1 MRTFV
6 LINQK
11 KLKEPK
17 PRKCK
22 NPDCKNTFVP
32 TFSTT
37 QKCCQISCA
46 VELAEIIERE
56 KERKRGS
63 EIIAKMKIDTHS
75 KEFKKALQNE
85 INKLSRMIDARFKYV
100 TCIDC
105 GKTFGKQID
114 AAHFHG
120 RGANSTLR
128 YNLHN
133 LHSAKSDCNQYSD
146 THKQGY
152 EKGLEE
158 RYNKIYAEY
167 VIEKLPL
174 LYKEI
179 HLSNVEVHEKL
190 KLVRSIVRNFDTYKF
205 DNAISARNTLN
216 NLIGI
221 YKTNF

>member
-17 PRKCK
+17 PKLCK
-22 NPDCKNTFVP
+22 HCGNQFFPMRSFQTWCSSDCGFELAKKNKAKQV
-32 TFSTT
+32 
-37 QKCCQISCA
+37 KK
-46 VELAEIIERE
+46 ELAE
-56 KERKRGS
+56 
-63 EIIAKMKIDTHS
+63 MKIDTHS

-85 INKLSRMIDARFKYV
+85 INKLSRMIDARFNYI

-190 KLVRSIVRNFDTYKF
+190 KLVRSIIRNFDTYKF

-221 YKTNF
+221 YKNNF